1 MPCLDISSFFNGSNN
16 LHLISYLFWQSKCRD
31 HSINLLDCLHQAF
44 VMIYVSLWNN
54 HMTFKINILIQSIKT
69 HPQCGELE
77 FVYTWRSVTPEL
89 LKLLMSLDSSGLEA
103 VFSLTNAK
111 VGCPA
116 FALSSTMYFP
126 MYPVPPIIK
135 LRENFKLNGLIGFKR
150 TRELDYRRGNSQ
162 FQTKE
167 VRAP

>member
-1 MPCLDISSFFNGSNN
+1 
-16 LHLISYLFWQSKCRD
+16 
-31 HSINLLDCLHQAF
+31 
-44 VMIYVSLWNN
+44 
-54 HMTFKINILIQSIKT
+54 
-69 HPQCGELE
+69 
-77 FVYTWRSVTPEL
+77 
-89 LKLLMSLDSSGLEA
+89 MSLDSSGLEA

-135 LRENFKLNGLIGFKR
+135 PRENFKLNGLIGFKR

-167 VRAP
+167 VRAPSIQVNIQKPLCLIPSTIFYETTYHSLILLVIGFVTIFRHAVCKGSQTRIYFYNRKRESSC